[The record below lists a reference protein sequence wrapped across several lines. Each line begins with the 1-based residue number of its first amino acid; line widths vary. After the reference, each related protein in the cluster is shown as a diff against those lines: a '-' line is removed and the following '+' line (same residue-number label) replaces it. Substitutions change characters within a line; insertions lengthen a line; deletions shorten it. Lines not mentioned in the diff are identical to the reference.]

1 MAYKI
6 IIKKLIDIKKA
17 TSSFEWIKISMQKK
31 KFIILNTK
39 KWGRKKNAQ
48 FSQQVF
54 TSACPK
60 ILF

>member
-31 KFIILNTK
+31 KIIILKTK